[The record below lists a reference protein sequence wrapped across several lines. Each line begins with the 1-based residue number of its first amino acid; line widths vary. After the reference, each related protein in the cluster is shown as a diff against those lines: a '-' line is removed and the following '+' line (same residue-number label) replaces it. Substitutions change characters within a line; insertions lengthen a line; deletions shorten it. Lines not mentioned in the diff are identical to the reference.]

1 MKKYLYLILVAAVG
15 CTANEEP
22 EVMPKPVV
30 EAWIDNGRHPQVLFT
45 STVTPDTDGGELADA
60 LLRWGKVTISDGEN
74 DYVMTGMRDNDYF
87 PPYRYTTTELV
98 GVPGTTYR
106 ITASYKQLRAEAV
119 CTMHE
124 PTRIDSITFSDCGVD
139 TLRAA
144 MLHFTAPDDVPAYYY
159 LTISDRAGS
168 PVSLPCLLG
177 WKECTVPN
185 VAVAVAI
192 MNSKQTVIGERFH
205 PQLRLNGSYVVSLH
219 RVEKP
224 VYDFWRAY
232 DDALLFGSNMLLGSV
247 ASLPS
252 NINGGFGVFGARG
265 TDTKAFIVK

>member
-1 MKKYLYLILVAAVG
+1 
-15 CTANEEP
+15 
-22 EVMPKPVV
+22 
-30 EAWIDNGRHPQVLFT
+30 
-45 STVTPDTDGGELADA
+45 
-60 LLRWGKVTISDGEN
+60 TISD
-74 DYVMTGMRDNDYF
+74 
-87 PPYRYTTTELV
+87 L
-98 GVPGTTYR
+98 
-106 ITASYKQLRAEAV
+106 
-119 CTMHE
+119 
-124 PTRIDSITFSDCGVD
+124 
-139 TLRAA
+139 
-144 MLHFTAPDDVPAYYY
+144 
-159 LTISDRAGS
+159 AGS
-168 PVSLPCLLG
+168 PVSLAFLLG